1 MQTFT
6 RHARQW
12 CAQHGVAPI
21 EILIVVLVLGVLA
34 SLIVPPFSAAT
45 PETRDTSQ
53 KDSALKD
60 ALQFVRTQITVFK
73 AQHREMA
80 PGYPDGDIS
89 RTPDAKTFVAQLT
102 EYSDQSC
109 RVSQTSGGD
118 FPLGKYLDTIPAN
131 PLNGKSDVWVNT
143 AANATADPT
152 RPFGWIYNPKTL
164 DFRPNS
170 TGTDAQGVSYS
181 DY

>member
-1 MQTFT
+1 MHTIT

-12 CAQHGVAPI
+12 CAQRGVTPI

-34 SLIVPPFSAAT
+34 SLIVPPFSAAA

-53 KDSALKD
+53 KDSDLRD
-60 ALQFVRTQITVFK
+60 ALQFVRTQITIFK
-73 AQHREMA
+73 AQHREVP
-80 PGYPDGDIS
+80 PGYPDGNVS
-89 RTPDAKTFVAQLT
+89 RAPDGKTFVAQLT

-109 RVSQTSGGD
+109 RLSQSASGD
-118 FPLGKYLDTIPAN
+118 YPLGKYLEAIPAN
-131 PLNGKSDVWVNT
+131 PLSGKSGVWVIT
-143 AANATADPT
+143 AATPAADPA

-170 TGTDAQGVSYS
+170 TGTDAQGVAYS